1 MLRRLFASTVIL
13 ALLLGWAGGA
23 LAGDA
28 VYQLGSGD
36 RVRVTVFGETDLSG
50 EFEVGVDGTLAMPL
64 VGEIRVMGLSLRE
77 TERTVESR
85 LAQGYLK
92 QPRVAIDVL
101 NYRPFYIL
109 GEVKFPG
116 KYPFETGMSVLTA
129 VTLAGGFTY
138 RADEKDIEM
147 VRGGSKDGVT
157 TKKVPLDTV
166 VLPGDTIR
174 VNERFF

>member
-1 MLRRLFASTVIL
+1 MARHLFRSLLI
-13 ALLLGWAGGA
+13 LLL
-23 LAGDA
+23 LAGWSIGATAGEA

-36 RVRVTVFGETDLSG
+36 RVRVTVFGEPDLSG

-64 VGEIRVMGLSLRE
+64 VGEIRVMGQSLRE
-77 TERTVESR
+77 AERTLEGR

-92 QPRVAIDVL
+92 QPRASIDVL

-109 GEVKFPG
+109 GEVKIPG
-116 KYPFETGMSVLTA
+116 KYPFETGMTVLTA

-138 RADEKDIEM
+138 RADEKDIDV
-147 VRGGSKDGVT
+147 VRGGNKDGPM
-157 TKKVPLDTV
+157 KKVPLDTV
-166 VLPGDTIR
+166 VQPGDTIR